1 MPQLRPYAPK
11 DWSPF
16 IALELE
22 TQLDSLGDST
32 EQERQIFK
40 ERFIALLD
48 VKRGFSKN
56 GFRPPCAQLWVLA
69 GLQGQALIPL
79 HELPGRLDEVQPGPG
94 AQVVCYCHHGVRSL
108 NAAAILRQAG
118 FANAVSLAGGINLWS
133 QLIDPSV
140 PRY

>member
-1 MPQLRPYAPK
+1 MEIAPQVLAEKLRR
-11 DWSPF
+11 
-16 IALELE
+16 
-22 TQLDSLGDST
+22 GD
-32 EQERQIFK
+32 RVW
-40 ERFIALLD
+40 LLD
-48 VKRGFSKN
+48 VRQEWEH
-56 GFRPPCAQLWVLA
+56 QLA
-69 GLQGQALIPL
+69 RLQGQALIPL

-108 NAAAILRQAG
+108 SAAAILRQAG